1 MNVFLTGITGL
12 LGSEIARQFLE
23 KGYHVRAL
31 VRDPARALTSHPH
44 LTYLQGD
51 ILDVVSL
58 GEQMKGMDYVVH
70 AAAVVSFAPKDRNE
84 MYKINVEGT
93 ANVVNACLSASV
105 KKLCHISSIAAFG
118 RPSLKEMEKVEQVDI
133 DETQMWVNSG
143 TNSHYAITKYQG
155 ECEVWRGT
163 AEGLNTVIVNPSII
177 LGESA
182 WNQSST
188 KLFKYIYD
196 GRPFYPEG
204 FLNYVDVKDVAA
216 AVLQLIESPVVGER
230 FCVSAGMI
238 SYKEFFDKIADRF
251 GKKKPWFKVSANLMG
266 VLWRAE
272 ALKSALTGGAPL
284 ITKETAKTAQ
294 LRIMQKNG
302 KIRETLGFEF
312 RTLDQTL
319 DRVCT
324 FLAEKN

>member
-1 MNVFLTGITGL
+1 
-12 LGSEIARQFLE
+12 
-23 KGYHVRAL
+23 
-31 VRDPARALTSHPH
+31 
-44 LTYLQGD
+44 
-51 ILDVVSL
+51 
-58 GEQMKGMDYVVH
+58 
-70 AAAVVSFAPKDRNE
+70 
-84 MYKINVEGT
+84 
-93 ANVVNACLSASV
+93 NVVNACLSASV

-204 FLNYVDVKDVAA
+204 FLNYVDVKDV
-216 AVLQLIESPVVGER
+216 
-230 FCVSAGMI
+230 
-238 SYKEFFDKIADRF
+238 
-251 GKKKPWFKVSANLMG
+251 
-266 VLWRAE
+266 
-272 ALKSALTGGAPL
+272 
-284 ITKETAKTAQ
+284 
-294 LRIMQKNG
+294 
-302 KIRETLGFEF
+302 
-312 RTLDQTL
+312 
-319 DRVCT
+319 
-324 FLAEKN
+324 